1 MKRREFVALAGGAV
15 VAWPLAARGQQPA
28 TPVVGFLD
36 PTSSDAFGNRQRG
49 FLQGLKDTG
58 YVDGENVTIL
68 FRFAEN
74 QSDRLPH
81 LAAELVRR
89 QVNVIATLATGA
101 MAAKSATTT
110 IPVVS
115 MFGEDPVKLGLVAS
129 LASPGGNVTGINFW
143 GAELVAKRLE
153 LLREIVPAAT
163 RVSVLSNPNGP
174 NAETV
179 RDVQSAARAMG
190 LQIQDLKANTS
201 RGINAAFATFVSER
215 PDALFVDTDPFFHK
229 PACPIGPFGD
239 AAQDPSHIWGASICR
254 GRRAHE
260 LWEQHRGCV
269 APARRLCRS
278 HPQGREDCGLAGRA
292 GVQVRASHQCP
303 DRHDARPHR
312 AARAA
317 RSRRRGDRI
326 GDFAAPALWSLMAQS
341 VVPRRRN
348 LGRFRGKSGHRPGR
362 QK

>member
-15 VAWPLAARGQQPA
+15 VAWPLTARGQQPA

-163 RVSVLSNPNGP
+163 RVSVLSNPTGP
-174 NAETV
+174 NVETV

-215 PDALFVDTDPFFHK
+215 PDALFVDTDPFFTNRRVQLVHLATLHRI
-229 PACPIGPFGD
+229 PATYGGRQFVEAGGLMSYGSNIAD
-239 AAQDPSHIWGASICR
+239 AWRQLGVYVGRILKGAKTADLPVVQASKFELVINAQTATMLDLTVP
-254 GRRAHE
+254 
-260 LWEQHRGCV
+260 
-269 APARRLCRS
+269 P
-278 HPQGREDCGLAGRA
+278 GLL
-292 GVQVRASHQCP
+292 
-303 DRHDARPHR
+303 
-312 AARAA
+312 ARADEA
-317 RSRRRGDRI
+317 I
-326 GDFAAPALWSLMAQS
+326 E
-341 VVPRRRN
+341 
-348 LGRFRGKSGHRPGR
+348 
-362 QK
+362 